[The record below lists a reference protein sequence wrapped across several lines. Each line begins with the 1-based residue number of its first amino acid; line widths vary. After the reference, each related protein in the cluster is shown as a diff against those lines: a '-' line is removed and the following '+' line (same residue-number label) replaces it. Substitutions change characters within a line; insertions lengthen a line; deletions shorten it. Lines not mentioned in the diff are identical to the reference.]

1 MPRFTDKT
9 IDNIRSRVT
18 ISDVMQNYAFIE
30 NKGGSKWVKCPFHGG
45 GNERTPSCKL
55 DDARGTF
62 YCFGCHESGDIFSL
76 IMKKEGVDFSSAVE
90 MLAKKAGVE
99 LEEVSDTYNKDE
111 AKKRREEKENLY
123 DLYSRLSNTFHYLLL
138 NSKEGEKARE
148 YLKKRN
154 VSSEMIELFQLGYA
168 PSNKDWLYSFLS
180 GKGYSPTFLNQSGLF
195 SQKSDKW
202 PLFRSRLMFP
212 IRDRQGRTIAF
223 SGRDLTGDERAPKYI
238 NSPETTIYQKKE
250 NYFGLYEA
258 KNTIAEGKIGP
269 ILCEGNFDVVAM
281 HQAGYTSAIASL
293 GTSFTNEQCANI
305 KKWYPNNQVFNIL
318 FDSDAAGQKSTE
330 RALLIINRNGFE
342 QRVHKLTTA
351 KDASELLER
360 DGEEGVKNEFEPY
373 VSGFDYL
380 VQTNLNR
387 YDIKTARGKVDFLKS
402 LSEYLAGCSS
412 EVERDSYILSLSSIL
427 GVSDETIKE
436 DLNKARTTGKSVEG
450 GEEEAA
456 DNKERER
463 RISIDLFALLYLANH
478 RSIFRIYRSKLSF
491 GDLEDRDA
499 QKLYVAMENAMRDG
513 VESNELFL
521 TYLDDPELRS
531 MVSTSFALDEYGK
544 LQEGALDE
552 AIDRIRLRSMEK
564 KRDVLTTQLKLSG
577 TLDPDEVQDLL
588 ERKVKLDISIKEL
601 RSKLLLVKVNSEE

>member
-9 IDNIRSRVT
+9 IDSIRSRVT

-55 DDARGTF
+55 DDTRGTF

-76 IMKKEGVDFSSAVE
+76 VMKKEGVDFSSAVE

-99 LEEVSDTYNKDE
+99 LEEVSSPYNKDE

-123 DLYSRLSNTFHYLLL
+123 DLYSRLSNAFHYLLL
-138 NSKEGEKARE
+138 NSKEGEGARE

-154 VSSEMIELFQLGYA
+154 VSEEMIETFQLGYA
-168 PSNKDWLYSFLS
+168 PLSKDWLYSFLS
-180 GKGYSPTFLNQSGLF
+180 NKGYSDAFLKQSGLF

-202 PLFRSRLMFP
+202 PLFRGRLMFP

-223 SGRDLTGDERAPKYI
+223 SGRDLTGDERSPKYI

-258 KNTIAEGKIGP
+258 KNTISEGKMGP

-281 HQAGYTSAIASL
+281 HQAGYKSAVASL
-293 GTSFTNEQCANI
+293 GTSFTNEQCANM
-305 KKWYPNNQVFNIL
+305 KKWYPNNQIFNIL
-318 FDSDAAGQKSTE
+318 YDSDAAGQKSTE
-330 RALLIINRNGFE
+330 RALLILNRNGFE

-380 VQTNLNR
+380 VQSNLNR

-412 EVERDSYILSLSSIL
+412 EVERDSYILSLSSLL

-436 DLNKARTTGKSVEG
+436 DLNKARTTQRSVEG
-450 GEEEAA
+450 GNEEAE
-456 DNKERER
+456 NKERER
-463 RISIDLFALLYLANH
+463 AISIDLFAMLYLANH
-478 RSIFRIYRSKLSF
+478 RSVFRVYRSKLSF

-499 QKLYVAMENAMRDG
+499 QKLYMAIENAMRDG

-521 TYLDDPELRS
+521 TYLDDSDLRS
-531 MVSTSFALDEYGK
+531 LVSTSFALDEYGK
-544 LQEGALDE
+544 VQDGALDE
-552 AIDRIRLRSMEK
+552 AIDRIRLRSMER
-564 KRDVLTTQLKLSG
+564 KRDVLTTQLKLST

-588 ERKVKLDISIKEL
+588 ERKVKLDKLIKEL

>member
-1 MPRFTDKT
+1 MKRFSSEFIEQVRQAND
-9 IDNIRSRVT
+9 IVSV
-18 ISDVMQNYAFIE
+18 ISDYVTLKRRGRNFWAC
-30 NKGGSKWVKCPFHGG
+30 CPFH
-45 GNERTPSCKL
+45 NEKTASFSVAADK
-55 DDARGTF
+55 GFF

-76 IMKKEGVDFSSAVE
+76 VMKKEGVDFSSAVE

-99 LEEVSDTYNKDE
+99 LEEASSSYNKDE
-111 AKKRREEKENLY
+111 AKKKREEKENLY
-123 DLYSRLSNTFHYLLL
+123 DLYSRLSNAFHYLLQS
-138 NSKEGEKARE
+138 SKEGEKARK
-148 YLKKRN
+148 YLEKRN
-154 VSSEMIELFQLGYA
+154 VSQEMITRFQLGYA
-168 PSNKDWLYSFLS
+168 PLNKDWLYNFLKN
-180 GKGYSPTFLNQSGLF
+180 KGYSDAFLKQSGLF
-195 SQKSDKW
+195 SQKSEKW
-202 PLFRSRLMFP
+202 PLFRGRLMFP

-223 SGRDLTGDERAPKYI
+223 SGRDLTGDEKAPKYI
-238 NSPETTIYQKKE
+238 NSPETQIYQKKE

-269 ILCEGNFDVVAM
+269 ILCEGNFDVVSM

-293 GTSFTNEQCANI
+293 GTSFTNEQCANM

-318 FDSDAAGQKSTE
+318 YDSDAAGQKSTE
-330 RALLIINRNGFE
+330 RALLILNRNGFE

-387 YDIKTARGKVDFLKS
+387 YDIKTARGKVDFLNS

-412 EVERDSYILSLSSIL
+412 EVERDSYILSLSTIL

-450 GEEEAA
+450 GKEEAA

-552 AIDRIRLRSMEK
+552 AIDRIRLRSMER
-564 KRDVLTTQLKLSG
+564 KRDVLTTQLKLSNS
-577 TLDPDEVQDLL
+577 LDPDEVQDLL
-588 ERKVKLDISIKEL
+588 ERKVKLDKSIKEL

>member
-1 MPRFTDKT
+1 M
-9 IDNIRSRVT
+9 
-18 ISDVMQNYAFIE
+18 
-30 NKGGSKWVKCPFHGG
+30 
-45 GNERTPSCKL
+45 
-55 DDARGTF
+55 
-62 YCFGCHESGDIFSL
+62 
-76 IMKKEGVDFSSAVE
+76 
-90 MLAKKAGVE
+90 
-99 LEEVSDTYNKDE
+99 
-111 AKKRREEKENLY
+111 
-123 DLYSRLSNTFHYLLL
+123 
-138 NSKEGEKARE
+138 
-148 YLKKRN
+148 
-154 VSSEMIELFQLGYA
+154 
-168 PSNKDWLYSFLS
+168 
-180 GKGYSPTFLNQSGLF
+180 
-195 SQKSDKW
+195 
-202 PLFRSRLMFP
+202 
-212 IRDRQGRTIAF
+212 
-223 SGRDLTGDERAPKYI
+223 
-238 NSPETTIYQKKE
+238 
-250 NYFGLYEA
+250 
-258 KNTIAEGKIGP
+258 
-269 ILCEGNFDVVAM
+269 
-281 HQAGYTSAIASL
+281 
-293 GTSFTNEQCANI
+293 
-305 KKWYPNNQVFNIL
+305 
-318 FDSDAAGQKSTE
+318 
-330 RALLIINRNGFE
+330 IINRNGFE

-521 TYLDDPELRS
+521 TYLDDPVLRS